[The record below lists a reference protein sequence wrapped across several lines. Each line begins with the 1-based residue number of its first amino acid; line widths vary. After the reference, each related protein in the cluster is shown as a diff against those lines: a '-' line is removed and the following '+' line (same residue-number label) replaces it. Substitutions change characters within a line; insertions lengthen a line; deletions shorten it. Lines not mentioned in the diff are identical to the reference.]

1 MTQSDTD
8 DDVNLSGFR
17 YENEEYG
24 EERTT
29 ISLVLLTV
37 PYKELQRIEGAVN
50 KRLKILVLKLEM

>member
-17 YENEEYG
+17 YENDEYG
-24 EERTT
+24 ERTA
-29 ISLVLLTV
+29 ISLVLLAV
-37 PYKELQRIEGAVN
+37 PYKELRRIVGAVN